1 MRSGPLR
8 PRASRPQAER
18 TAAPVIRMPSPAAPA
33 ARPALPRA
41 VLLGGVWLGAFAVL
55 CPEPARA
62 QVVDGTWTGPGAE
75 WTTDTNWSSS
85 PTVPNNTASFTDN
98 GAPTS
103 VTISG
108 PATINT
114 MEFTATA
121 PAYSFTVQNGATF
134 TVNSTANSS
143 SSVPDFTVSSGATLA
158 ISNTGSVEIGSLSG
172 GGALQLGTSD
182 PNTILFIAGSTS
194 TTYSGVIS
202 GPGSIELDDAAS
214 LRLTGTGSVIGGDL
228 DLCLCSTGSLT
239 IDGGS
244 LTVNGFAQG
253 VTVEGGTLSVING
266 GTLQV
271 GPTSGFFGDLLVAS
285 NMTISG
291 PGSTVT
297 VVAGGFTGV
306 GVLGTGALTISNGGV
321 LNSQGGAEVDSF
333 FGVSTVSVT
342 GPGSQWN
349 IGGFGLSVG
358 GGTTGGIGQLT
369 IAAGGVVNTNVAFIG
384 DNVDGSSFVLVTGAG
399 SRLAAT
405 VGLSIGDGGCGCGP
419 LVGTLA
425 ISDGGVVEAADT
437 RLLAGSTLRLGTGGL
452 GGMLITPTLLNDGAI
467 VADFTDGITLAANIS
482 GTGTLSKAG
491 VGTLTLTG
499 NNSYTGG
506 TTITGGLIN
515 FSSANSFGTGLI
527 TIDGGGLQWATGNSA
542 DISSQ
547 LAPFGAGGATF
558 DTNGNNVTL
567 ASSLSG
573 VGGLTKTGTG
583 TVTLAGVNTYQGG
596 TTINN
601 GTLAVSSDVN
611 LGSAAGGLTFGGGTL
626 QFLSGFVS
634 NRAVTLNAG
643 GGTFDTNGNNAMLA
657 GTIGGAG
664 GLTKIGAGTL
674 TLTGA
679 NAYGGGTAINGGAL
693 AVGSD
698 ANLGAAA
705 GGLAFGGGTLQFL
718 AGFTTNRAVTLNAS
732 GGTFDTNGNNA
743 TLAGTIGG
751 AGGLTKAGA
760 GTLILSGASSYTG
773 TTSVNAGTLQAGA
786 ANTFAPT
793 SAFTVAAGATLNLN
807 SFNQTIGSLAGAGN
821 VTLGAATLTA
831 GGDNTSTA
839 FSGTLSGTGSL
850 TKIGAGTLTLSGA
863 NIYSGGTTLA
873 GGTLR
878 LENNQALGSGALTT
892 TGSVVDY
899 ANGVTISNPI
909 VINSTTTQL
918 QVTVGSATQ
927 AGVISELNGPR
938 PLEKIGAGALVLS
951 AANTYSGP
959 TTVSAGT
966 LVVTGSIASSLVTVN
981 NGGILTGTGT
991 VGAATINAGGTFA
1004 PGSGTAGSSM
1014 TVAGNLAFQS
1024 GALYVVQVNPATASS
1039 ASVIAG
1045 GSAALAG
1052 TVSAVFASGSYVSR
1066 TYTILSAAGGRTG
1079 AFNALT
1085 TTNLPAGFTADLS
1098 YTGTDV
1104 ILGLTATLGRG
1115 PNALGASGLSINQ
1128 RNVAN
1133 SLNNFFNAGGALPP
1147 AFVSVFGLTGGNL
1160 GNALSQLSGEPAT
1173 GSQQAAFQLGNQ
1185 FLTVML
1191 DPFVAGRGGLGP
1203 NAGGG
1208 AIGFAPER
1216 APVAEDVA
1224 LAYAAVL
1231 KAPKAQPAPTF
1242 EQRWGVWGAGYGGSN
1257 RTSGDPTLLGSH
1269 DLSARTAGFAGGFDY
1284 RFSPDTTVGVAFAG
1298 GGTDWS
1304 LAQGLGG
1311 GRSDA
1316 FQAGLYGVTRWD
1328 ALYLAASFAYTNHWM
1343 STDRFAFAGDH
1354 LTASFNA
1361 QSLGGRIESG
1371 YRIGTVFGAL
1381 TPYAAVQAQSFRTP
1395 GYSETDVN
1403 GGGFALA
1410 YAGRTGTDTRTELGA
1425 RFDRVVAF
1433 YPGAALMLRG
1443 RLAWAHDWVS
1453 DPTLAA
1459 AFQTLPGT
1467 SFVVNGALPAR
1478 DSALTSAGAEL
1489 RLANG
1494 VSLLGKFDGEFAR
1507 GSSTYAGTGTIRY
1520 AW

>member
-1 MRSGPLR
+1 MRSGRLR
-8 PRASRPQAER
+8 PRASRPQAGR
-18 TAAPVIRMPSPAAPA
+18 QAAPIIRMSNSATPA
-33 ARPALPRA
+33 ARPALTRA

-55 CPEPARA
+55 CAEPAQA
-62 QVVDGTWTGPGAE
+62 QVDGTWTGPGAE
-75 WTTDTNWSSS
+75 WTTGTNWSSS
-85 PTVPNNTASFTDN
+85 PTVPDNTASFTNN

-103 VTISG
+103 VTISNN
-108 PATINT
+108 AAINT
-114 MEFTATA
+114 IEFAAAA

-134 TVNSTANSS
+134 TVNSTANTSS
-143 SSVPDFTVSSGATLA
+143 FMPDFSISTGATLA
-158 ISNTGSVEIGSLSG
+158 IGNGGSVEIGSLAG

-182 PNTILFIAGSTS
+182 TNTNLFIAGSTS

-228 DLCLCSTGSLT
+228 DLCLCSTGTLT

-271 GPTSGFFGDLLVAS
+271 GPTSGVFGDLLVAS

-297 VVAGGFTGV
+297 VAAGGFTGV

-321 LNSQGGAEVDSF
+321 LNSEGGAEVDSF
-333 FGVSTVSVT
+333 FGASTVSVT

-358 GGTTGGIGQLT
+358 GGTTGGIGRLT
-369 IAAGGVVNTNVAFIG
+369 IADGGVVNTNVAFIG

-399 SRLAAT
+399 SRLAAN

-437 RLLAGSTLRLGTGGL
+437 RILAGSTLRLGTGGL
-452 GGMLITPTLLNDGAI
+452 GGTLITPTLLNDGAI

-515 FSSANSFGTGLI
+515 FNSANSFGTGLI

-547 LAPFGAGGATF
+547 LAAFGAGGATF

-583 TVTLAGVNTYQGG
+583 TMTLAGVNTYQGG

-821 VTLGAATLTA
+821 VTLGAAALTA
-831 GGDNTSTA
+831 GSDNTSTA
-839 FSGTLSGTGSL
+839 FSGTMSGTGSL
-850 TKIGAGTLTLSGA
+850 TKIGAG
-863 NIYSGGTTLA
+863 
-873 GGTLR
+873 
-878 LENNQALGSGALTT
+878 
-892 TGSVVDY
+892 D
-899 ANGVTISNPI
+899 
-909 VINSTTTQL
+909 
-918 QVTVGSATQ
+918 
-927 AGVISELNGPR
+927 
-938 PLEKIGAGALVLS
+938 
-951 AANTYSGP
+951 
-959 TTVSAGT
+959 
-966 LVVTGSIASSLVTVN
+966 
-981 NGGILTGTGT
+981 
-991 VGAATINAGGTFA
+991 
-1004 PGSGTAGSSM
+1004 
-1014 TVAGNLAFQS
+1014 
-1024 GALYVVQVNPATASS
+1024 
-1039 ASVIAG
+1039 
-1045 GSAALAG
+1045 
-1052 TVSAVFASGSYVSR
+1052 
-1066 TYTILSAAGGRTG
+1066 
-1079 AFNALT
+1079 
-1085 TTNLPAGFTADLS
+1085 ADL
-1098 YTGTDV
+1098 V
-1104 ILGLTATLGRG
+1104 RRQHLFRRHHARGRHAAAREQ
-1115 PNALGASGLSINQ
+1115 PGA
-1128 RNVAN
+1128 RVRR
-1133 SLNNFFNAGGALPP
+1133 PHHH
-1147 AFVSVFGLTGGNL
+1147 
-1160 GNALSQLSGEPAT
+1160 
-1173 GSQQAAFQLGNQ
+1173 
-1185 FLTVML
+1185 
-1191 DPFVAGRGGLGP
+1191 R
-1203 NAGGG
+1203 
-1208 AIGFAPER
+1208 
-1216 APVAEDVA
+1216 
-1224 LAYAAVL
+1224 
-1231 KAPKAQPAPTF
+1231 
-1242 EQRWGVWGAGYGGSN
+1242 
-1257 RTSGDPTLLGSH
+1257 
-1269 DLSARTAGFAGGFDY
+1269 
-1284 RFSPDTTVGVAFAG
+1284 
-1298 GGTDWS
+1298 
-1304 LAQGLGG
+1304 
-1311 GRSDA
+1311 
-1316 FQAGLYGVTRWD
+1316 
-1328 ALYLAASFAYTNHWM
+1328 
-1343 STDRFAFAGDH
+1343 
-1354 LTASFNA
+1354 
-1361 QSLGGRIESG
+1361 LGGRL
-1371 YRIGTVFGAL
+1371 R
-1381 TPYAAVQAQSFRTP
+1381 QRRHHQQS
-1395 GYSETDVN
+1395 
-1403 GGGFALA
+1403 
-1410 YAGRTGTDTRTELGA
+1410 
-1425 RFDRVVAF
+1425 DRDQQQHH
-1433 YPGAALMLRG
+1433 AALGDEWQRHPGRRDLRAQ
-1443 RLAWAHDWVS
+1443 R
-1453 DPTLAA
+1453 P
-1459 AFQTLPGT
+1459 P
-1467 SFVVNGALPAR
+1467 PAR
-1478 DSALTSAGAEL
+1478 EDRRRRARALGRQHL
-1489 RLANG
+1489 
-1494 VSLLGKFDGEFAR
+1494 
-1507 GSSTYAGTGTIRY
+1507 
-1520 AW
+1520 